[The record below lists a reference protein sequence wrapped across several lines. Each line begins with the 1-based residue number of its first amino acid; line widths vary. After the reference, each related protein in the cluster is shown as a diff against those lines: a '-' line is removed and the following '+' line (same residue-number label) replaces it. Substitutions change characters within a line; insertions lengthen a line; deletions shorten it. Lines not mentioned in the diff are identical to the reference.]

1 MDLSTL
7 GFAQN
12 LQSIFESLRVKED
25 RLCMLYED
33 ELSTLHRHANNLQ
46 RSIVQLKYKFHLQ
59 KRAFDKLEQAV
70 GEAKQKGSKLKRSR
84 EEDDV
89 VAEDPV
95 SSKLSINLSTHD
107 QRVKFAR
114 PLVANQASSS
124 SASASSSSRSK
135 SRQEVNSTTGRIQSS
150 IYGNKPV
157 ADSRATSN
165 AGPVDAILIDDSDPE
180 LTMPADKENSAE
192 YENNNVNE
200 GKKEASNDFYQ
211 DDYSDHGYDYA
222 MEMPAPP
229 TATSSNVRTT
239 SIFAQSTNNTSKSTP
254 KTTASASARQGKCIE
269 VVRNRSERA
278 ALPGHTCAECEA
290 FYNAMVQQGIV
301 TEENKKMFLQSCS
314 RHKARWTPPS
324 TPEGYWDLS
333 LHTPADWRK

>member
-1 MDLSTL
+1 MDLSTV

-33 ELSTLHRHANNLQ
+33 ELSTLHRNVSHLQ
-46 RSIVQLKYKFHLQ
+46 RNIVQLKYKFHMQ

-70 GEAKQKGSKLKRSR
+70 GEARQKGTKLKRSR
-84 EEDDV
+84 EEDDM

-95 SSKLSINLSTHD
+95 TSKLSINLSTHD
-107 QRVKFAR
+107 QRVKFSR

-124 SASASSSSRSK
+124 ATASSSSRSK
-135 SRQEVNSTTGRIQSS
+135 SPKELNSTAGRIQNA
-150 IYGNKPV
+150 INGNKSV
-157 ADSRATSN
+157 TDSRATPN
-165 AGPVDAILIDDSDPE
+165 AGPVDAIVIDDSDPE
-180 LTMPADKENSAE
+180 QTMPADKENSAE
-192 YENNNVNE
+192 YDNSNINE
-200 GKKEASNDFYQ
+200 GNKEASNDFYQ
-211 DDYSDHGYDYA
+211 DDYSDHGYDYD

-229 TATSSNVRTT
+229 TATSSNIRTS
-239 SIFAQSTNNTSKSTP
+239 SIFAQSTNCTSKSAP
-254 KTTASASARQGKCIE
+254 KTTANASARQGKCIE

-301 TEENKKMFLQSCS
+301 TEGNKKMFLQSCS